1 MVPGYKGYN
10 KAINPTFSESGIR
23 DLPRDG
29 ANTAFVRPTT
39 GNAVVCTPVSVLHH
53 SLQPSPI
60 SFSPPDCASAEFTLE
75 YYSNINKSQPLDQEP
90 EPSCFRIEAK
100 SHTLSVSPDPAHQF
114 PESVSPSPGIFISRQ
129 SRKAVPPKR
138 FSPRRALKRLLG
150 FFRACSSAAAH
161 PSSAPYLSDLLHDY
175 KLVIEKG
182 SMISYIIRID
192 YHYHRLKRSKHA
204 FPNIHLLIYIHSSA
218 SFLFTHIFFFFAITG
233 KMDHLKFLRNPA
245 RGMGLF
251 DHAPVIRCNLIF
263 TWIHDSRP
271 STPFNPPGLRSFQAP
286 TWSDF
291 AWLHPRTIPP
301 NAHAS
306 MTYSNR
312 HQPFCQ
318 A

>member
-1 MVPGYKGYN
+1 MHYRGYICNTISHFQYWYLDIRGITRQSTLLFPSQEYGICLAMAQTPLLYALRPGTRSFALRYLYC
-10 KAINPTFSESGIR
+10 I
-23 DLPRDG
+23 
-29 ANTAFVRPTT
+29 TAFNPHRYLLAPLIVHPLNSHSNIIPTST
-39 GNAVVCTPVSVLHH
+39 NHSRWIKSRNLAASVLKRNRTRCP
-53 SLQPSPI
+53 SLRTPHI
-60 SFSPPDCASAEFTLE
+60 SFLSP
-75 YYSNINKSQPLDQEP
+75 
-90 EPSCFRIEAK
+90 
-100 SHTLSVSPDPAHQF
+100 
-114 PESVSPSPGIFISRQ
+114 
-129 SRKAVPPKR
+129 
-138 FSPRRALKRLLG
+138 
-150 FFRACSSAAAH
+150 
-161 PSSAPYLSDLLHDY
+161 
-175 KLVIEKG
+175 
-182 SMISYIIRID
+182 
-192 YHYHRLKRSKHA
+192 
-204 FPNIHLLIYIHSSA
+204 SA